1 MAARFHEAQSEKIV
15 ENHSLSQHQIFT
27 FKHRQCFPL
36 SSDIHVTSRMFGAQT
51 DKVLL
56 LFHGKIQHGEGRG
69 VFFLG
74 NGFAYYFQVGGI
86 FDLSIHDLN
95 ITILA

>member
-1 MAARFHEAQSEKIV
+1 
-15 ENHSLSQHQIFT
+15 
-27 FKHRQCFPL
+27 
-36 SSDIHVTSRMFGAQT
+36 MFGAQT

-56 LFHGKIQHGEGRG
+56 LFHGKIQHGEGWG

-74 NGFAYYFQVGGI
+74 NGFAYYFRVGGI
-86 FDLSIHDLN
+86 IDLSIHDLN